1 MGDRYRYLL
10 LPNSKRSAI
19 DDSSNETLIFINTA
33 VRTTVCSVRLHY
45 GDEKTHQ
52 LMLLTDTTAVPRILK
67 HKQRKR
73 AVWENCSLL
82 NATAGNADSEVTTV
96 YVGVPVFK

>member
-1 MGDRYRYLL
+1 MGDRYQYLL

-45 GDEKTHQ
+45 RDEKT
-52 LMLLTDTTAVPRILK
+52 LLTDTTAVPRILR

-96 YVGVPVFK
+96 YVGVPVLSD